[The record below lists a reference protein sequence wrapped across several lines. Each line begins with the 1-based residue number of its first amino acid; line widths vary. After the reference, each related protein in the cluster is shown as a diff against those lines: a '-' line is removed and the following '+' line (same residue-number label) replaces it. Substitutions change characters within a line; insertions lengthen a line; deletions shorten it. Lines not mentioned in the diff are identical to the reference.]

1 MHKDK
6 IILVQI
12 QLQTDTNY
20 KSLSKQITVSFSEK
34 EVFTN
39 LVLGKFRDTQSRY
52 KDFPIEG
59 LYVRYLILSPDAPKA
74 NLKALELKL
83 RSVKYEPLTT
93 YNLPAT
99 LDLSK
104 WGFLLI
110 NTPGWPATVL
120 IRRGEHSLISVSING
135 NIRSVSILDND
146 VVSYSFTDTVLS
158 LELDHFTRLFVDGT
172 LVTYKNGLQI
182 LLQKAKKPALFME
195 RLEKDSALAGPSFSA
210 ITLKLETREA
220 FYSSELEIVSA
231 CYYDGVNYNT
241 YFINDYED
249 SVALILALITDLFS
263 QPENHG
269 KNVYGHNFSGFDS
282 IFILQTLAEFTRK
295 FKIIKKEDMVISLKV
310 DPLVEGDLDNLV
322 SLTFL
327 DSKSLLPAELV
338 ELGKAFGVELKGNFD
353 QKRKDRCR
361 TFDDFEAIR
370 YELLKYNK
378 LACLV
383 LFQVLVKFS

>member
-1 MHKDK
+1 M
-6 IILVQI
+6 
-12 QLQTDTNY
+12 
-20 KSLSKQITVSFSEK
+20 LSR
-34 EVFTN
+34 
-39 LVLGKFRDTQSRY
+39 FRDTQSRY

-59 LYVRYLILSPDAPKA
+59 LYVRYLVLSPEAPKA
-74 NLKALELKL
+74 NLKALEMKL
-83 RSVKYEPLTT
+83 RSVKYEPLTI
-93 YNLPAT
+93 YNLPTT

-104 WGFLLI
+104 WGYVLLQ
-110 NTPGWPATVL
+110 TDKLVM
-120 IRRGEHSLISVSING
+120 IRRGPESLISILMEQDTRTVSI
-135 NIRSVSILDND
+135 IESDTPTI
-146 VVSYSFTDTVLS
+146 SFTDTVQS
-158 LELDHFTRLFVDGT
+158 LELDHFVRELQDGA
-172 LVTYKNGLQI
+172 VIQYKAGLQI
-182 LLQKAKKPALFME
+182 SLKKAKKPALFME

-269 KNVYGHNFSGFDS
+269 KNVYVHNFSGFDS